1 MTSPNRTIAAIATIR
16 ESESWPR
23 TAWTTMITGA
33 ISAATA
39 IVRIRQ
45 RVSLSPGAA
54 VSDTVVIDGCNAA
67 APQST

>member
-1 MTSPNRTIAAIATIR
+1 
-16 ESESWPR
+16 
-23 TAWTTMITGA
+23 MITGA